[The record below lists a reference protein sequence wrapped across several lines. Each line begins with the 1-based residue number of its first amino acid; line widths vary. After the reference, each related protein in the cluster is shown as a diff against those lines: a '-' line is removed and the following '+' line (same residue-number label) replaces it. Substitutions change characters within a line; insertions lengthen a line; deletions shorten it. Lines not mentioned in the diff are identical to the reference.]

1 MRSLKLFD
9 ARGIGVRGKEL
20 PQFQRASVVQKQVLA
35 GKTCALLNTT
45 ARFWAYPQVLRP
57 NRAVEVPR
65 HQRQSFA
72 TKCINTPETTMPA
85 TCNIPSH
92 SPAKIST
99 EFECSRVLTVI
110 KSAADAVQIWYL
122 WLSSQD
128 SARNLRGK
136 VENEEGG
143 GMGQNIRC
151 DDEKWGVEET
161 DGGDAGWRGRG
172 VNVWWR

>member
-1 MRSLKLFD
+1 MVPPPIALHLALKDWARNMMPVCGDEPRRRLRRSASGPELNSLSMCTHACTQLHSLKLFD
-9 ARGIGVRGKEL
+9 ARGIGVRGQEL

-35 GKTCALLNTT
+35 GKTCTRLNTT
-45 ARFWAYPQVLRP
+45 AKFWASPQVLRP

-99 EFECSRVLTVI
+99 KFECS
-110 KSAADAVQIWYL
+110 SAC
-122 WLSSQD
+122 SP
-128 SARNLRGK
+128 
-136 VENEEGG
+136 
-143 GMGQNIRC
+143 
-151 DDEKWGVEET
+151 
-161 DGGDAGWRGRG
+161 
-172 VNVWWR
+172 